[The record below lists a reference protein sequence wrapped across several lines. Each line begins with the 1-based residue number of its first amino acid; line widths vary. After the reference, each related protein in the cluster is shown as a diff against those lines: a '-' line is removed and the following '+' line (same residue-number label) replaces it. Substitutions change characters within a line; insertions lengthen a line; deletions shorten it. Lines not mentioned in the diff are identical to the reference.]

1 MEQTL
6 LKRLRDGIHEE
17 IGHYEQLLD
26 LTTREHEILAEETY
40 STELATLAATKL
52 TVMREINDLTMRI
65 GPLKVRWKLEASRTK
80 AGAERRAERRAGT
93 PGDGEEISPLLDT
106 LGSLL
111 ERILDV
117 DEENQRILSRL
128 VRSSS
133 TGEANRKLSAA
144 SAEQAYGKT
153 LPNT

>member
-1 MEQTL
+1 MEDTL
-6 LKRLRDGIHEE
+6 LKRLRDGIREE

-40 STELATLAATKL
+40 STELATLAANKL
-52 TVMREINDLTMRI
+52 KVMREINDLSMRI
-65 GPLKVRWKLEASRTK
+65 GPLKVRWKLEEPRTRAK
-80 AGAERRAERRAGT
+80 ATDG
-93 PGDGEEISPLLDT
+93 GDGEAISPLLDT

-128 VRSSS
+128 VRSSG
-133 TGEANRKLSAA
+133 TDEANRKLSAA
-144 SAEQAYGKT
+144 SAEHAYGRT
-153 LPNT
+153 PATT